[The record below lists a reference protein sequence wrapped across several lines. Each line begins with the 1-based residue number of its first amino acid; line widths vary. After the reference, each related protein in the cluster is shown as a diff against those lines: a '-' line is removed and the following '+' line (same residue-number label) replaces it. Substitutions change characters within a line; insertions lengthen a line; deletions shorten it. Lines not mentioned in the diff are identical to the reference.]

1 MDISAQ
7 LEKYL
12 NFLQRAMF
20 PRFFMTF
27 RRHLKEVLQIVR
39 WHWEDPFN
47 RIRHSAS
54 ASLQIRLRSFAS
66 RSIGIVPAITSTAAS
81 ETVRY
86 EQATL
91 RAPLLCT
98 TVMRFLYFAVFRAL
112 AHISAPYRSCDS
124 TTAIN
129 SFLLHC
135 VGPPTFAISLLNDT
149 VVAAALSEDFL
160 I

>member
-1 MDISAQ
+1 MNNRRGS
-7 LEKYL
+7 K
-12 NFLQRAMF
+12 RPMKF
-20 PRFFMTF
+20 PYRGERF
-27 RRHLKEVLQIVR
+27 RRKTWSSQWRKEMSR
-39 WHWEDPFN
+39 
-47 RIRHSAS
+47 
-54 ASLQIRLRSFAS
+54 

-98 TVMRFLYFAVFRAL
+98 TVMLFLYFAVFRAL
-112 AHISAPYRSCDS
+112 AHISTPYRSCDS

-135 VGPPTFAISLLNDT
+135 FGLPTFAISLLNDT
-149 VVAAALSEDFL
+149 VVAAALSEEFL